1 MSNKYFWVSTIIIVI
16 LSLLI
21 WDTCRVRYKEGFNQ
35 PKWEKTLRCLKFTN
49 DDIDTFKNNLSKG
62 EDPNIML
69 NKLVTIGH
77 KNRLNNKQIIG
88 CLTGDI

>member
-21 WDTCRVRYKEGFNQ
+21 WNVCKVKYKEGFNQ

-49 DDIDTFKNNLSKG
+49 GDIDIFKNNLLKG
-62 EDPNIML
+62 ENPNIML
-69 NKLVTIGH
+69 NKLVTMAH
-77 KNRLNNKQIIG
+77 KKHLNNKQIFG